1 MMSESPIVAADS
13 SPKDLSNDRSS
24 TVVAGV
30 GSPFG
35 DDQAGWRL
43 IEMLERRANVPARL
57 IRIDEATK
65 LLDTLDSCHKLII
78 VDACRGVGTLGAI
91 TRLKWPDPRIIKRHG
106 HSTHGVGVSDA
117 LRLAEQL
124 GRLPSEVVIYG
135 IEVGD
140 CEPGREICQEVLQA
154 VAQVEPLILAG
165 LREAANA

>member
-13 SPKDLSNDRSS
+13 SPKDLSNDRSP

-35 DDQAGWRL
+35 DDQTGWRL
-43 IEMLERRANVPARL
+43 IRILERRLNVSARL
-57 IRIDEATK
+57 IRIDEAMK
-65 LLDTLDSCHKLII
+65 LLDVLDGCHKLVI
-78 VDACRGVGTLGAI
+78 VDACCGIGTLGAI
-91 TRLKWPDPRIIKRHG
+91 TRLKWPDPRIVKRHG

-140 CEPGREICQEVLQA
+140 CEPGREICHEVLQA
-154 VAQVEPLILAG
+154 VAQMEPMILAE